1 MDDFIY
7 GGTGMSMKSCRRWVV
22 LTYKMRCSGNIIPEN
37 PGNNPNTGVITR
49 IPG

>member
-37 PGNNPNTGVITR
+37 SGNNQSTRVITGV
-49 IPG
+49 PG

>member
-22 LTYKMRCSGNIIPEN
+22 VTYKMRH
-37 PGNNPNTGVITR
+37 TGITR
-49 IPG
+49 VVPG